1 MPAVYPAASQFA
13 AYTPYNNAPGSG
25 RTGYWEIPPNNYDFY
40 TEEEKYKPVVQA
52 DGGIM
57 SMWEPMYNPTPEQA
71 KIDREKAF
79 ETGVPH
85 GYVPKGDRY
94 AGQPTIKLLV
104 RSELHTDDE
113 YGGPF
118 HIEVSPKMKIDD
130 LRLLIKDK
138 CGILPGLQKLAYAG
152 KNFEDANRTLEHY
165 GVKYWHSKFPDWPI
179 TIRRF

>member
-1 MPAVYPAASQFA
+1 MPHVPGS
-13 AYTPYNNAPGSG
+13 AYSAYNNDPGTG

-52 DGGIM
+52 DGGIL

-71 KIDREKAF
+71 EIDRKKAYD
-79 ETGVPH
+79 TGVPH
-85 GYVPKGDRY
+85 GYVPPGDKY
-94 AGQPTIKLLV
+94 AGHDTIRVLV
-104 RSELHTDDE
+104 RSELHTDEE

-118 HIEVSPKMKIDD
+118 WVEVSPKMKIED
-130 LRLLIKDK
+130 LRKVIKEK
-138 CGILPGLQKLAYAG
+138 CGILPGLQKLAFAG

-165 GVKYWHSKFPDWPI
+165 GVKYWNSKFPSWPI